1 MIAELAVFLDAFLRF
16 LALGALL
23 LGILVA
29 ATHWAVREGRL
40 EAFGSWP
47 RFVRR
52 WSDPILEPLERGLA
66 RRGRNPQE
74 APLWLLGIVVVVG
87 IVLLSVTRWIVAF
100 FYRAAALR
108 HAGTLG
114 VVVFVLELG
123 FNLMILSL
131 LVRVIGSWL
140 GAGRYNP
147 LTRWT
152 YVLTDWLVIPI
163 QRRLPPFGPFDVS
176 PIVAYIVLLVLR
188 WAVLGALV

>member
-1 MIAELAVFLDAFLRF
+1 VIAELAVFLDAFLRF